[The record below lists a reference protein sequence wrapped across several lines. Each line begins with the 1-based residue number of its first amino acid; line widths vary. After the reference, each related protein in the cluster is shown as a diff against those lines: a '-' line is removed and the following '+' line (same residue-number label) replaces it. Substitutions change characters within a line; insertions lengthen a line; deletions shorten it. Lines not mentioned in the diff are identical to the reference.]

1 MTSVSVE
8 QATAFSPARQ
18 FALFDA
24 GGLSD
29 EQRQML
35 PPHGSEGAHWFY
47 SGLGDPRALDMGPVL
62 VQATERMLSLVEQL
76 WADSAV
82 RWASSI
88 LVSKLSMEDLARRL
102 SRMRYVHTHDG
113 QRYFFRFADSRCFM
127 AMSSALTGGREQQL
141 QVGWLLRQMCARD
154 GSRFDVHGE
163 SGAEPLIFPLRLS
176 ASELDTLLEGVWPD
190 QLLASAHEL
199 VPSLRQ
205 SEDAERQHGWMQRLC
220 RIFGQSNVD
229 SYPIQIDSAIRVLRS
244 SGRLLDDPSFHLSL
258 DRVQQ
263 AQDPAR
269 LSDAA
274 LQ

>member
-47 SGLGDPRALDMGPVL
+47 AGLDDPRALDMGPVL

-88 LVSKLSMEDLARRL
+88 LVSKLSMERVFWAGMPFFLAL
-102 SRMRYVHTHDG
+102 LVAT
-113 QRYFFRFADSRCFM
+113 A
-127 AMSSALTGGREQQL
+127 AMTVFPGIITWLPALLMG
-141 QVGWLLRQMCARD
+141 
-154 GSRFDVHGE
+154 
-163 SGAEPLIFPLRLS
+163 
-176 ASELDTLLEGVWPD
+176 
-190 QLLASAHEL
+190 
-199 VPSLRQ
+199 
-205 SEDAERQHGWMQRLC
+205 
-220 RIFGQSNVD
+220 
-229 SYPIQIDSAIRVLRS
+229 
-244 SGRLLDDPSFHLSL
+244 
-258 DRVQQ
+258 
-263 AQDPAR
+263 
-269 LSDAA
+269 
-274 LQ
+274 